1 MIRQVLAPN
10 AGLMTLEGTNTWLV
24 GRHRVLV
31 VDPGPADVEHLRRV
45 LAEVASDGG
54 VLGGVLLTHRHADH
68 SDAVATPVLL
78 AALRAAA
85 APVLAAD
92 ASLGEPPTDASVGA
106 CTDVS
111 VTVLPLPGHTDDSL
125 GLVLPEQRAVC
136 TGDTVLGRG
145 PSVVA
150 HPDGDLGAYL
160 TSLDTLR
167 RLCGEGSTWC
177 GLPGHGPRLP
187 DLTAAVE
194 DLRLHRLQRLE
205 QVRDALADAPVT
217 TGGPATAGGPGTAP
231 EPTHELLDRLLSV
244 VYPGLEEPLLRQ
256 AAVLTLRASLVHLA
270 RERARG

>member
-1 MIRQVLAPN
+1 MIRQVIAPN
-10 AGLMTLEGTNTWLV
+10 PGPMTLEGTNTWLV

-31 VDPGPADVEHLRRV
+31 VDPGPADDGHLRRV
-45 LAEVASDGG
+45 LAEVARDGG

-68 SDAVATPVLL
+68 SDAVGTPVLL
-78 AALRAAA
+78 AALRAAT
-85 APVLAAD
+85 APVLAGD
-92 ASLGEPPTDASVGA
+92 ASFGDLVTDGSVGA

-150 HPDGDLGAYL
+150 YPDGDLGAYL
-160 TSLDTLR
+160 SSLDTLR
-167 RLCGEGSTWC
+167 RLCGDSSVWR

-187 DLTAAVE
+187 DLAAAVE
-194 DLRLHRLQRLE
+194 DLRLHRRQRLE
-205 QVRDALADAPVT
+205 QVRDALADAPVAAR
-217 TGGPATAGGPGTAP
+217 GPVAAH
-231 EPTHELLDRLLSV
+231 EPTQELLDQLLGV
-244 VYPGLEEPLLRQ
+244 VYPALEEPLLRQ

-270 RERARG
+270 RERADG